1 MIPTTYIDDLLA
13 RYDTLLLDAYGV
25 LVTANGA
32 LPGAAE
38 LIQRLEDSG
47 QPYFIVTNDASRLPA
62 GIAERLTGLGLPVD
76 GSRIITSG
84 ELLKPYFEAHGL
96 VGCTTAVLGP
106 EDSRAYVEAAGGHVV
121 APDEPFEVLA
131 TCDDRGTPF
140 LEGANQ
146 ALSTAYAQLERGIT
160 PRLVDPNPDLIA
172 PHGNGQFGFTAGA
185 LALLIEQGL
194 ALRYPQRCCD
204 LTFDRL
210 GKPETPLFEAA
221 IRRAGTTNV
230 VMVGDQLATDIAGA
244 NAAGIDSVLIAG
256 GVASGDQPGA
266 GTRPTWIMP
275 PLATA

>member
-1 MIPTTYIDDLLA
+1 MTPTTSIDDLLA

-38 LIQRLEDSG
+38 LIQRLEGSG
-47 QPYFIVTNDASRLPA
+47 QPYFIVTNDASRLAA

-84 ELLKPYFEAHGL
+84 ELLTPYFEAHGL

-106 EDSRAYVEAAGGHVV
+106 EDSRAYVRAAGGSVV

-172 PHGNGQFGFTAGA
+172 PHGAGRFGFTAGA

-194 ALRYPQRCCD
+194 ALRYPERGD
-204 LTFDRL
+204 LSFDRL
-210 GKPETPLFEAA
+210 GKPETPLFKEAM
-221 IRRAGTTNV
+221 RRAGTTNV

-256 GVASGDQPGA
+256 GVAGGDRPGA
-266 GTRPTWIMP
+266 GPRPTWLMP